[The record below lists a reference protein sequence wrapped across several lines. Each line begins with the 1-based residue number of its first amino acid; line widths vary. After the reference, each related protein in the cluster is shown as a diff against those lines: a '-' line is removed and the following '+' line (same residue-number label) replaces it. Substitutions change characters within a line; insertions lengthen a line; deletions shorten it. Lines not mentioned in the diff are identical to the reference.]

1 MMEMEFESEDFN
13 RQNTWRAL
21 SGEPG
26 TWYQSANDSERTLMK
41 TWLLGLLLERN
52 VDISFEKADGTHRVM
67 TCTLQVDKLPPINK
81 ELNES
86 VKKDNPDV
94 CKVWDC
100 TAEAWRSFRWDRLKR
115 IEFKLG

>member
-1 MMEMEFESEDFN
+1 
-13 RQNTWRAL
+13 
-21 SGEPG
+21 
-26 TWYQSANDSERTLMK
+26 MK
-41 TWLLGLLLERN
+41 TWLHGLLLERN

-67 TCTLQVDKLPPINK
+67 TCTLQEDKLPPINK

-100 TAEAWRSFRWDRLKR
+100 TVGAWRSFRWDRLKR